1 MAAYDGKS
9 GSFAISPTGKIGSD
23 FRSKGRSQYVKGHYL
38 RHAGSGINWR
48 LAMCQ
53 SPSMVASKLGFERK
67 LYCRAMI
74 ARFSQELGGN
84 WNLGEENTQSSE
96 EQIDMIRFLN
106 ETDPYKHNIVIHT
119 FPNQQDKVYTAWLG
133 SKSLLT
139 GASLQNGW
147 SAAHP
152 QTLKWLRESSAAGR
166 PWVVCNDEQ
175 NPASDGVPAD
185 PVYEGMDG
193 FAIQN
198 GMKYNLHDVRKRFLW
213 GTLIGTT

>member
-9 GSFAISPTGKIGSD
+9 GSFAISPTDKIRSD
-23 FRSKGRSQYVKGHYL
+23 FRSKGRSQYVKGYYL

-53 SPSMVASKLGFERK
+53 SPSMVARKLGFERK

-133 SKSLLT
+133 SKSILT

-147 SAAHP
+147 SAAHQQKNGSVNRP
-152 QTLKWLRESSAAGR
+152 PLVDLRLCATMSRIQRLTVFQLTRCTKE
-166 PWVVCNDEQ
+166 WT
-175 NPASDGVPAD
+175 ASLSKTV
-185 PVYEGMDG
+185 
-193 FAIQN
+193 
-198 GMKYNLHDVRKRFLW
+198 
-213 GTLIGTT
+213 